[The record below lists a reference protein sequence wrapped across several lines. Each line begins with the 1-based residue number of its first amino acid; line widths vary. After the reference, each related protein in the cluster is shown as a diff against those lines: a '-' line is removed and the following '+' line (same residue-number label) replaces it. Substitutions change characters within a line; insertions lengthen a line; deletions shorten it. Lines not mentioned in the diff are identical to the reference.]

1 MQAMRRPGHSSYLLL
16 SPVVP
21 CPFPN
26 NSTLQYRRLPSVTTN
41 VAKTACLRLYPKTAK
56 LSNTWA
62 QANWIKANQ
71 FSAFL
76 DQRVRRLRRLTSQ
89 EIVRSTTH
97 LLAG

>member
-1 MQAMRRPGHSSYLLL
+1 MVSEWYQNPLGVAPRELAFL
-16 SPVVP
+16 SVW
-21 CPFPN
+21 
-26 NSTLQYRRLPSVTTN
+26 
-41 VAKTACLRLYPKTAK
+41 LRLYPKTAK
-56 LSNTWA
+56 LSKMWA
-62 QANWIKANQ
+62 QANWINASQ